1 MQQLKFCLA
10 FLVLL
15 ATTACVP
22 SVAVPAS
29 PPTGALG
36 TSGSPSGFRP
46 SAPADGSAPHEAE
59 NNSWKERHD
68 LTAKER
74 HEGNALA
81 ARIRTT
87 LSALC
92 SDGTITP
99 EATETALVGL
109 GLEPDNV
116 TTEPFRP
123 RPTSDTPPPGSAF
136 AVKFD
141 GTGCVIGNLS
151 PDRLDIEV
159 TGAAAEF
166 GLPGAV
172 HTLNLL
178 PRR

>member
-1 MQQLKFCLA
+1 M
-10 FLVLL
+10 
-15 ATTACVP
+15 
-22 SVAVPAS
+22 PAS
-29 PPTGALG
+29 PPTGAPA
-36 TSGSPSGFRP
+36 TSSSPSGFRL

-68 LTAKER
+68 LTAKQQ
-74 HEGNALA
+74 HEGKALA

-87 LSALC
+87 LSALH

-99 EATETALVGL
+99 EATKTALVGL

-116 TTEPFRP
+116 ITKPFRP
-123 RPTSDTPPPGSAF
+123 GPTSDTPPPGSAF

-141 GTGCVIGNLS
+141 GTGCVIGDLH

-166 GLPGAV
+166 GCLEPIT
-172 HTLNLL
+172 H
-178 PRR
+178 